1 MKTLLTKTQSS
12 FHILF
17 LFFSVWSVHITSM
30 AQNEVAIGSTTTK
43 SNAILWLNGNGS
55 QGLILPTVTNK
66 SAVATPDEGMIVYDN
81 SDKKLWYRSNSTWVE
96 VGGGSGGSGTF
107 HLEVSG
113 NLLRLLTAPGGTLL
127 ASTNIAGG
135 TQSNGAFLV
144 FESGA
149 WRYATLS
156 GDVVGAN
163 GNLQVTGL
171 RGKTMANLPASAQV
185 LVYDPAANSGNGGWV
200 FQAAA
205 GGGSVTNVSGTAPI
219 AVTTPTT
226 TPVISISPGGINNT
240 LLANDAVT
248 TTKIQDGTIT
258 GADIANVTIT
268 ANKLAQSGATTNQI
282 LQWNGTNWVP
292 VTLAGGGSV
301 TNVATGTGLTGGP
314 ITTTGTIS
322 IAAGGVGNTEL
333 ANNAVDANKIA
344 NNAVT
349 DIKIATGV
357 SPSKL
362 TAGANGQVLT
372 TVAGVPTWQV
382 PVTGFVN
389 PMIGSGDLIV
399 GGVLGAAQRLA
410 AGTNG
415 QVLTIAGG
423 TPTWQTPTASGAA
436 GGDLTGTYPNPT
448 VAAGAITNTKLAVNA
463 VQTTNISDAAV
474 TDVKIGNVAPS
485 KILQSGA
492 TTGQV
497 LKWSGS
503 QWEPAADNVGGGGV
517 PTLNPGQ
524 ILVGDG
530 SNNSSVTVGQD
541 ATLNSANGNIT
552 VQGFRGRPVSAA
564 VPATNSVYQF
574 NGTQWTPVVLAGGG
588 TVSQVNTGTG
598 LTGGPITATGTI
610 AIADGGVGA
619 TQLANNAVTST
630 KLQSDASVDANRAV
644 TTNHIQNLAVTDA
657 KIASG
662 VAPAKLTPGTNGQ
675 VLTTVAGVPTWQN
688 SAAAGWGLTGN
699 SATNPFDNFVGT
711 TDAQPLILKANNVE
725 GIRIATD
732 GGVSI
737 AEDVLS
743 NRKLVFYD
751 ITGNTNQFIGW
762 GLNPATLRYQVDQP
776 STNHIFYAGT
786 SATTSNELM
795 RIQGNGNVGIA
806 SPTPTERLD
815 VTGNLKFS
823 GALMPN
829 NLPGTAGQVLTSAG
843 PGLAPT
849 WQPAGGGGFS
859 TLNTVPKGN
868 GTTLV
873 ASQIF
878 DNGTFLGIN
887 RTTAIT
893 GADRF
898 SIGTGAATGA
908 YGGMYIDTQTG
919 GRPFYG
925 FSQNG
930 AGGAWIEWD
939 GIDANKMKFNIN
951 GPRLTIQNDG
961 NVGIGTTSPGN
972 FLHVAGDVN
981 SGSVV
986 TLEGHSGTTSRG
998 PGINFIRSKGSL
1010 ATPAAVANGD
1020 YLAGFSASGRTA
1032 SSYNLSSSIDFSV
1045 DGTVSGTS
1053 VPGRI
1058 TFSTTL
1064 AGSGA
1069 PSERMRITNDG
1080 NVGIGT
1086 TTPAGKLHVQ
1096 NTDWDVSQVVFNS
1109 TAASAGSTLRFTNPA
1124 SGNRTYDIIGSTGAG
1139 ATMGAG
1145 SFGIWDNTGLAYR
1158 LIINPSG
1165 NVGLGTTAPA
1175 NRLSVSGN
1183 AAIGAS
1189 YATVAAPANSLVV
1202 QGSLGVGTN
1211 SPGRIIHALG
1221 SGTQYL
1227 RITATGTLA
1236 SSGIEFD
1243 GTGTVDWRVV
1253 PQLGILTFQRGD
1265 IDGTMGL
1272 MYLMNAGNFTPGN
1285 TDNPTPTLGQ
1295 STARW
1300 GQLFTTVAPNV
1311 SSDFRLKKNINNL
1324 KYGLKEVMAL
1334 RPVSYILKSDSLVN
1348 TSLGLI
1354 AQEVQNII
1362 PDVVT
1367 VGDDEEKLLGMRYTE
1382 LVPVLIKAIQEQQ
1395 QIIDNLKVQN
1405 AAYADETEKLAK
1417 EIDAIKRVLG
1427 MTAKKQD

>member
-1 MKTLLTKTQSS
+1 MKTLRSSVRTSFCVLLISLMCFLNIKTQ
-12 FHILF
+12 
-17 LFFSVWSVHITSM
+17 
-30 AQNEVAIGSTTTK
+30 AQNEVAIGSANTK
-43 SNAILWLNGNGS
+43 TNAILWLNGNGS
-55 QGLILPTVTNK
+55 QGLILPAVTNK
-66 SAVATPDEGMIVYDN
+66 SAVASPDEGMIVYDN
-81 SDKKLWYRSNSTWVE
+81 SDKKVWYRNNSTWVE

-127 ASTNIAGG
+127 ASTNIAAG

-200 FQAAA
+200 FQAVT
-205 GGGSVTNVSGTAPI
+205 GGGSVTSVSGTAPI
-219 AVTTPTT
+219 NVSNPTT
-226 TPVISISPGGINNT
+226 TPLISIANAGITNT
-240 LLANDAVT
+240 LLADNAVT
-248 TTKIQDGTIT
+248 
-258 GADIANVTIT
+258 
-268 ANKLAQSGATTNQI
+268 
-282 LQWNGTNWVP
+282 
-292 VTLAGGGSV
+292 
-301 TNVATGTGLTGGP
+301 
-314 ITTTGTIS
+314 
-322 IAAGGVGNTEL
+322 NT
-333 ANNAVDANKIA
+333 KIA
-344 NNAVT
+344 N
-349 DIKIATGV
+349 GV
-357 SPSKL
+357 SPAKL
-362 TAGANGQVLT
+362 TAGLDGQVLT

-382 PVTGFVN
+382 PVSGFVN

-474 TDVKIGNVAPS
+474 TDAKIGNVAPS

-688 SAAAGWGLTGN
+688 PS
-699 SATNPFDNFVGT
+699 
-711 TDAQPLILKANNVE
+711 
-725 GIRIATD
+725 
-732 GGVSI
+732 GGS
-737 AEDVLS
+737 
-743 NRKLVFYD
+743 
-751 ITGNTNQFIGW
+751 
-762 GLNPATLRYQVDQP
+762 
-776 STNHIFYAGT
+776 
-786 SATTSNELM
+786 
-795 RIQGNGNVGIA
+795 
-806 SPTPTERLD
+806 
-815 VTGNLKFS
+815 
-823 GALMPN
+823 
-829 NLPGTAGQVLTSAG
+829 
-843 PGLAPT
+843 
-849 WQPAGGGGFS
+849 GFS
-859 TLNTVPKGN
+859 TLNIVPKGD
-868 GTTLV
+868 GTGLT

-887 RTTAIT
+887 RTTSIT

-908 YGGMYIDTQTG
+908 YGGMYVDTQTG

-1158 LIINPSG
+1158 LVINPSG

-1253 PQLGILTFQRGD
+1253 PQLGILTFHRGD

-1324 KYGLKEVMAL
+1324 QYGLKEVMAL
-1334 RPVSYILKSDSLVN
+1334 RPVSYILKSDSLEK

-1354 AQEVQNII
+1354 AQEVQNLI

>member
-1 MKTLLTKTQSS
+1 MKTLHSSVRTSFWVLLILLMWFSHIKT
-12 FHILF
+12 L
-17 LFFSVWSVHITSM
+17 
-30 AQNEVAIGSTTTK
+30 AQNEVAIGSATTK
-43 SNAILWLNGNGS
+43 TNAILWLNGNGS

-66 SAVATPDEGMIVYDN
+66 SAVASPDEGMIVYDN
-81 SDKKLWYRSNSTWVE
+81 SDKKVWYRNNSTWVE

-127 ASTNIAGG
+127 ASTNIAAG

-301 TNVATGTGLTGGP
+301 TNVSTGTGLTGGP

-333 ANNAVDANKIA
+333 ANNAV
-344 NNAVT
+344 T
-349 DIKIATGV
+349 DVKIATGV

-423 TPTWQTPTASGAA
+423 TPTWQTPIASGAA
-436 GGDLTGTYPNPT
+436 GGDLTGTYPNPA

-474 TDVKIGNVAPS
+474 TDAKIVNVAPS

-503 QWEPAADNVGGGGV
+503 QWEPAVDNVGGGGV

-524 ILVGDG
+524 VLVGDG

-688 SAAAGWGLTGN
+688 PS
-699 SATNPFDNFVGT
+699 
-711 TDAQPLILKANNVE
+711 
-725 GIRIATD
+725 
-732 GGVSI
+732 GGS
-737 AEDVLS
+737 
-743 NRKLVFYD
+743 
-751 ITGNTNQFIGW
+751 
-762 GLNPATLRYQVDQP
+762 
-776 STNHIFYAGT
+776 
-786 SATTSNELM
+786 
-795 RIQGNGNVGIA
+795 
-806 SPTPTERLD
+806 
-815 VTGNLKFS
+815 
-823 GALMPN
+823 
-829 NLPGTAGQVLTSAG
+829 
-843 PGLAPT
+843 
-849 WQPAGGGGFS
+849 GFS
-859 TLNTVPKGN
+859 TLNIVPKGD
-868 GTTLV
+868 GTGLT

-898 SIGTGAATGA
+898 SIGTGAASGA
-908 YGGMYIDTQTG
+908 YGGMYVDTQTG

-972 FLHVAGDVN
+972 FLHVAGDV
-981 SGSVV
+981 SSSSVV

-1010 ATPAAVANGD
+1010 AAPAAVANGD
-1020 YLAGFSASGRTA
+1020 YLAGFSAAGRTA

-1158 LIINPSG
+1158 LVINPSG

-1175 NRLSVSGN
+1175 NKLSVSGN

-1253 PQLGILTFQRGD
+1253 PQLGILTFHRGD

-1324 KYGLKEVMAL
+1324 QYGLKEVMAL
-1334 RPVSYILKSDSLVN
+1334 RPVSYILKSDSLEN

-1354 AQEVQNII
+1354 AQEVQDII

-1395 QIIDNLKVQN
+1395 QIIDNLKAQN

-1417 EIDAIKRVLG
+1417 EIDTIKRVLG